1 MNSSGDRL
9 AGAAHNDV
17 LNVDP
22 KTDDERARL
31 VDEIKRRGNA
41 AFKVRSLPEAITL
54 YSRAIEL
61 APMTVALWGNR
72 SMAQAKMG
80 KFKEALTDA
89 EKCIVLD
96 PSWAKGYYRKAQAC
110 SGLEDFDSAQNSY
123 EKVLELD
130 PKNKAALK
138 ELETVK
144 LKKKKQLEAPKPTE
158 SDEPKKVFV
167 SKKIVTD
174 KGKNKEGNSSKKKAK
189 DVDLS
194 LRGYRTLPDG
204 RKTTFFNMQRTEEE
218 LKLIGENKPQK
229 LDDAAVAQNSS
240 TKQGSAWN
248 EGGTFEEVDLNS
260 WATKN
265 LHELVENVKCD
276 ISTNG
281 KNVTLKVKSLSDL
294 EGDASKTFTRGEQRK
309 IFDFNFNVEWTAEC
323 KSEEGKS
330 LTVSGTLFYPDFS
343 GDVAA
348 SGDSFECELRWSR
361 REMAGEFESLIR
373 DSVKGESSALQKAID
388 SALRE
393 W

>member
-323 KSEEGKS
+323 KSEEG
-330 LTVSGTLFYPDFS
+330 
-343 GDVAA
+343 
-348 SGDSFECELRWSR
+348 R
-361 REMAGEFESLIR
+361 
-373 DSVKGESSALQKAID
+373 
-388 SALRE
+388 
-393 W
+393 